1 MESDDY
7 DQLHTVS
14 LAFSD
19 GQWTATVAGT
29 TAATDHVLAEL
40 VRTTYAFVNQTWGP
54 YEEVYYEVE
63 FVIEP
68 GHTPLD
74 VAEPMTFVTSVY
86 DPLQADAPY
95 ETLVLTNTGATA
107 TEIHQI
113 MYDGPTASSARLG
126 LSLNDIVGLVPGL
139 SIAGSRLSTRAATDA
154 LSDIDSLTPDNLLS
168 VFEAWP
174 PASWKRIGL
183 FA

>member
-1 MESDDY
+1 MDPDDY
-7 DQLHTVS
+7 DQLHTVN
-14 LAFSD
+14 LAFND
-19 GQWTATVAGT
+19 GQWTATIAGV
-29 TAATDHVLAEL
+29 TAATDHVLAHL
-40 VRTTYAFVNQTWGP
+40 VRATYAFVNNTRGP

-68 GHTPLD
+68 GHTPLG
-74 VAEPMTFVTSVY
+74 VVEPMTFVTSAY
-86 DPLQADAPY
+86 DPLQAEAPY
-95 ETLVLTNTGATA
+95 ETLVLTNTEATA
-107 TEIHQI
+107 TEVHQI
-113 MYDGPTASSARLG
+113 RYDGPTATSTRLG